1 MRRAAAPFCGGG
13 GRDGASEREGT
24 MSSMQ
29 SADESGEA
37 GAAPVQGGADPAV
50 VHVGVIMDGNGR
62 WAAARGL
69 PRFEGHRRG
78 MEALRRAV
86 RAAQD
91 LGVRYLTVFSFSAEN
106 WTRPPAE
113 VQFLMGLLKRFV
125 RNDLAELHA
134 NNVRVRVVGSRAGV
148 APDIDGL
155 LDEAEALT
163 RGNDGLTLVIA
174 FNYGA
179 RQEMVEA
186 TRRLAR
192 KVAAGEL
199 SPDAIDADALRR
211 EFWSAD
217 IPDPDLIIRTS
228 GEQRLSNFLLWQA
241 AYAEFVFLPSHWPDF
256 DHATFEAALADFRRR
271 ERRYGGLGADAA
283 RTGS

>member
-1 MRRAAAPFCGGG
+1 MTAGQSDGPTGAAQTQNDAAAP
-13 GRDGASEREGT
+13 
-24 MSSMQ
+24 
-29 SADESGEA
+29 
-37 GAAPVQGGADPAV
+37 
-50 VHVGVIMDGNGR
+50 VHVAIIMDGNGR
-62 WAAARGL
+62 WAAALGL

-91 LGVRYLTVFSFSAEN
+91 LGLRYLTVFSFSAEN

-134 NNVRVRVVGSRAGV
+134 NNVRVRVVGAREGV
-148 APDIDGL
+148 AADIDAM

-179 RQEMVEA
+179 RQEIVAA
-186 TRRLAR
+186 TRRLAA
-192 KVAAGEL
+192 KGAAGQLVPE
-199 SPDAIDADALRR
+199 AIDADALRR

-241 AYAEFVFLPSHWPDF
+241 AYAEFVFLSSHWPDF
-256 DHATFEAALADFRRR
+256 DHAALAAAIDDFRRR
-271 ERRYGGLGADAA
+271 ERRFGGLGEESA